1 MPHQSWVYQNEL
13 RERLPEIVLPLSWLG
28 SSLSRINDHQ
38 STMWCR
44 RIGPCTIHAFES
56 PQTPMPL
63 LSYKSIM
70 AVSTVVDVALYSRER
85 PVLAFDLAKRLHV
98 RARHLEPVIQAL
110 AREGILV
117 GVRGRNGG
125 YKLAKERRA
134 ISAYDIL
141 QTVKTI
147 EAVMSTQS
155 YSGLAGA
162 VVLPALAQ
170 AEQIFA
176 SSLKRITVEDLVQAR
191 TAIDAT
197 CA

>member
-1 MPHQSWVYQNEL
+1 
-13 RERLPEIVLPLSWLG
+13 
-28 SSLSRINDHQ
+28 
-38 STMWCR
+38 
-44 RIGPCTIHAFES
+44 
-56 PQTPMPL
+56 
-63 LSYKSIM
+63 M
-70 AVSTVVDVALYSRER
+70 AVSTVVDIALYSRER

-98 RARHLEPVIQAL
+98 RARHLEPVMQAL

-117 GVRGRNGG
+117 GVRGRNAG

-147 EAVMSTQS
+147 EADMSTQS

-176 SSLKRITVEDLVQAR
+176 SSLKGITVEDLVQAR

>member
-1 MPHQSWVYQNEL
+1 M
-13 RERLPEIVLPLSWLG
+13 
-28 SSLSRINDHQ
+28 
-38 STMWCR
+38 
-44 RIGPCTIHAFES
+44 
-56 PQTPMPL
+56 
-63 LSYKSIM
+63 
-70 AVSTVVDVALYSRER
+70 
-85 PVLAFDLAKRLHV
+85 
-98 RARHLEPVIQAL
+98 QAL

-147 EAVMSTQS
+147 EADMSTQS
-155 YSGLAGA
+155 YSGLASA

-176 SSLKRITVEDLVQAR
+176 SSLKRTTVEDLVQLALQSTPLAR
-191 TAIDAT
+191 KVRRVRTDL
-197 CA
+197 

>member
-1 MPHQSWVYQNEL
+1 MWRP
-13 RERLPEIVLPLSWLG
+13 RIV
-28 SSLSRINDHQ
+28 
-38 STMWCR
+38 
-44 RIGPCTIHAFES
+44 PCTIRAFES

-70 AVSTVVDVALYSRER
+70 PVSTVVDVALYSGEK
-85 PVLAFDLAKRLHV
+85 PVLASDLAKRLHV
-98 RARHLEPVIQAL
+98 RARHLEPVMQAL

-125 YKLAKERRA
+125 YKLAKEWHA
-134 ISAYDIL
+134 ISAYDIF
-141 QTVKTI
+141 QAVETI
-147 EAVMSTQS
+147 EADMSTQS

-176 SSLKRITVEDLVQAR
+176 SALRRITVEDLVRCATLHILADAR
-191 TAIDAT
+191 SARGSELNDKLALQ
-197 CA
+197 

>member
-1 MPHQSWVYQNEL
+1 
-13 RERLPEIVLPLSWLG
+13 
-28 SSLSRINDHQ
+28 
-38 STMWCR
+38 
-44 RIGPCTIHAFES
+44 
-56 PQTPMPL
+56 
-63 LSYKSIM
+63 M

>member
-1 MPHQSWVYQNEL
+1 
-13 RERLPEIVLPLSWLG
+13 
-28 SSLSRINDHQ
+28 
-38 STMWCR
+38 
-44 RIGPCTIHAFES
+44 
-56 PQTPMPL
+56 
-63 LSYKSIM
+63 M
-70 AVSTVVDVALYSRER
+70 AVSTVVDIALYSRER

-98 RARHLEPVIQAL
+98 RARHLEPVMQAL

-147 EAVMSTQS
+147 EADMSTQS

-176 SSLKRITVEDLVQAR
+176 SSLKRTTVEDLVQLALQSTPLAR
-191 TAIDAT
+191 KARRVRTDL
-197 CA
+197 

>member
-1 MPHQSWVYQNEL
+1 LQ
-13 RERLPEIVLPLSWLG
+13 
-28 SSLSRINDHQ
+28 
-38 STMWCR
+38 
-44 RIGPCTIHAFES
+44 
-56 PQTPMPL
+56 
-63 LSYKSIM
+63 
-70 AVSTVVDVALYSRER
+70 AVAS
-85 PVLAFDLAKRLHV
+85 
-98 RARHLEPVIQAL
+98 
-110 AREGILV
+110 EGILV

-125 YKLAKERRA
+125 YKLAKDRHA
-134 ISAYDIL
+134 ITAYDLL

-147 EAVMSTQS
+147 EADMSTQS